1 MNKIVVI
8 ALELG
13 NWLKKFFNTLLSL
26 VKVVLLT
33 RKPSILPKV
42 QKKQCSILGNGPSLR
57 ETLAQDIA
65 FLEQTELVCVN
76 NFAASEYFFKLK
88 PQNYV
93 LHDPAYYL
101 YDGVT
106 FKRADI
112 EQTLLALQNNVDW
125 SMNLYLQQRA
135 KKSIFLQNLKQQN
148 SNINLVYYNYTIF
161 EGFDSIK
168 HWFFKYNL
176 AMPQAQNVMVVS
188 LFLMVNRT
196 FEQIFLFGADHSW
209 HENFKV
215 SEDGLTFKD
224 QHFYDKKQVGYVK
237 IYDVEKK
244 ENATMSTQFLSLSK
258 AFRGYDVLKKYAQF
272 QKIKV
277 LNASIKTYVDA
288 FPIVKIN
295 HE

>member
-1 MNKIVVI
+1 MNKIIVI
-8 ALELG
+8 ALALG
-13 NWLKKFFNTLLSL
+13 DWLKQFFNTILSL
-26 VKVVLLT
+26 VKIVLLT
-33 RKPSILPKV
+33 RKPSVLPKI
-42 QKKQCSILGNGPSLR
+42 QKNQCSILGNGPSLR
-57 ETLAQDIA
+57 ETLIQDMR

-76 NFAASEYFFKLK
+76 NFAASDYFFKLK

-93 LHDPAYYL
+93 LHDPAYYM

-112 EQTLLALQNNVDW
+112 EQTLLALQNEVDW
-125 SMNLYLQQRA
+125 SMILYLQQKA
-135 KKSIFLQNLKQQN
+135 KKSMFLQNLRQQN
-148 SNINLVYYNYTIF
+148 PNISFVYYNYTIF
-161 EGFDSIK
+161 EGFDTIK
-168 HWFFKYNL
+168 HWFFRRNF

-188 LFLMVNRT
+188 LFLMLNRK
-196 FEQIFLFGADHSW
+196 FDKIFLFGADHSW

-215 SEDGLTFKD
+215 SEEGLEFKD
-224 QHFYDKKQVGYVK
+224 QHFYDKKQIDFVK

-258 AFRGYDVLKKYAQF
+258 AFRGYDVLKKYAQY
-272 QKIKV
+272 QRVKV
-277 LNASIKTYVDA
+277 LNASVKTYVDA